1 MSRTESLQLKNIA
14 SISLH
19 RNVKEK
25 DRFHRKK
32 LRLKKCEFRLGE
44 SPQLDLVLISRSATF
59 AIGLEIEDLE
69 LVFVYNEVTSQLTL
83 LKLTIKMKK
92 ARNEPKSEETN
103 PKWYEEYSKGEGPY
117 KHSKLEIEISHLR
130 NEAKKYLDSEISVF
144 QLKESK
150 YTDSETTWL
159 RTALTQGTT
168 SDKVAAA
175 IVLVQ
180 NNPKYNLPRLIKLVN
195 QVRVAKHNQCNMIIK
210 SLRDLFLF
218 DLLHPKFKLL
228 RFEEQNLDELVKF
241 NSESTDL
248 SKKKLMV
255 HWYFE
260 DQLREQYEHFVMSL
274 ATIASDTVDVNREVA
289 ISVMTDL
296 LIGNAEQEHKLL
308 ELIVNKIGDPSSK
321 IGSKVIFCLNKLL
334 HEHPNMKL
342 VVLREVEK
350 LLFRKNVAQRAQY
363 YAICLLTQFLLSKKD
378 EKLAS
383 TLIEV
388 YFAFFKA
395 CLKKGEPDSR
405 MMAAIL
411 TGVNRAYPFAKMNSN
426 ILDGYIDSVYKVVH
440 IGSFN
445 VSLNALNLLYQITGK
460 DEAQSNRFYSTFYRK
475 LLDPQIGVANKRAL
489 FLNLLFRVLKNDR
502 NKQRIYAFIK
512 RSLQIALYFPANMTC
527 ATSYIIS
534 QVLHTHKELKT
545 LLLKPQDFIK
555 IENEN
560 FESKDSSLN
569 SENIFCPS
577 DDKKL
582 EDTIL
587 LSNVISEHNEE
598 TQCENKTQNN
608 VKIDFDTHKEYDPF
622 CRNPLYAG
630 ITKGLNTELIML
642 SKHYHPSVALFA
654 NIILEGKPIDYTGD
668 PLEDLSLMRF
678 LDRYVFKNPKKL
690 ENKRVH
696 KKNDPLAQR
705 AGYTPKG
712 IRSIPIDS
720 MSYINEKEGCIPVD
734 ELYLYRYLKK
744 RKEFKHKFTVENDDV
759 ESVNSEEFNDMLNRL
774 TDNKDFEDLDIA
786 ADIQTMKKK
795 KGTEEED
802 ENFDDGEESNN
813 SDDIEESGE
822 SFDEDNIDDSLQNL
836 SDLDNDDISDL
847 EFDED
852 IDDNIEDVL
861 DNNIQSNINNQIKK
875 QNKKLKGVDNNIF
888 LSAEKFAEI
897 LEEHSK
903 QKSKAGGTNTFNTV
917 DGASSK
923 QIEWEV
929 KRHQNL
935 RNSLNKS
942 KRKNSKIYK
951 RNVKKSKH

>member
-1 MSRTESLQLKNIA
+1 ME
-14 SISLH
+14 
-19 RNVKEK
+19 
-25 DRFHRKK
+25 
-32 LRLKKCEFRLGE
+32 
-44 SPQLDLVLISRSATF
+44 
-59 AIGLEIEDLE
+59 
-69 LVFVYNEVTSQLTL
+69 
-83 LKLTIKMKK
+83 
-92 ARNEPKSEETN
+92 SEETN
-103 PKWYEEYSKGEGPY
+103 SKWYEEYSKGEGPY
-117 KHSKLEIEISHLR
+117 KHSKLEVEVSHLK

-150 YTDSETTWL
+150 HTDSETTWL
-159 RTALTQGTT
+159 RTALTQGTM

-180 NNPKYNLPRLIKLVN
+180 DNPKYNLPRLVKLVN

-210 SLRDLFLF
+210 SLRDLFLL
-218 DLLHPKFKLL
+218 DLLHPTFKLL
-228 RFEEQNLDELVKF
+228 RFEEQNLDELDKF
-241 NSESTDL
+241 SSGSTDL
-248 SKKKLMV
+248 SRKKLIA

-260 DQLREQYEHFVMSL
+260 NQLREQYEHFVMSL
-274 ATIASDTVDVNREVA
+274 ATIASDTVDANREVA

-296 LIGNAEQEHKLL
+296 LIGNAEQEHRLL
-308 ELIVNKIGDPSSK
+308 ELIVNKIGDPSTK

-512 RSLQIALYFPANMTC
+512 RNLQIALYFPANMTC
-527 ATSYIIS
+527 AILYVIS

-545 LLLKPQDFIK
+545 LLLKSQDFIN

-560 FESKDSSLN
+560 LESKDSSLS
-569 SENIFCPS
+569 SENISCPS
-577 DDKKL
+577 DDKKFKL

-587 LSNVISEHNEE
+587 LTNVVSEHNTNEE
-598 TQCENKTQNN
+598 TQCENKTENN

-654 NIILEGKPIDYTGD
+654 NTILEEKPIDYTGD

-712 IRSIPIDS
+712 IRSVPIDS
-720 MSYINEKEGCIPVD
+720 MSYINKTEGCIPVD
-734 ELYLYRYLKK
+734 ELYLYQYLKK
-744 RKEFKHKFTVENDDV
+744 RKDFRHKFAVENDDT
-759 ESVNSEEFNDMLNRL
+759 ESVNSEEFNDMLDRL

-786 ADIQTMKKK
+786 ADIQTVKKK
-795 KGTEEED
+795 KGTDEED
-802 ENFDDGEESNN
+802 EDFDDGKSEESNN

-822 SFDEDNIDDSLQNL
+822 SLDEDNIDDSLQNL
-836 SDLDNDDISDL
+836 NDIDLDDDDISDL

-852 IDDNIEDVL
+852 IDDDDIEDVL
-861 DNNIQSNINNQIKK
+861 DNNIQSNMKK
-875 QNKKLKGVDNNIF
+875 QNKKSKGVDNNIF
-888 LSAEKFAEI
+888 LSAEKFAEM

-903 QKSKAGGTNTFNTV
+903 QKSKAGGTNAFNTV

-935 RNSLNKS
+935 RNSLNKN
-942 KRKNSKIYK
+942 KRKSPKIYK
-951 RNVKKSKH
+951 RNVKKSKR

>member
-1 MSRTESLQLKNIA
+1 MKN
-14 SISLH
+14 
-19 RNVKEK
+19 
-25 DRFHRKK
+25 
-32 LRLKKCEFRLGE
+32 EF
-44 SPQLDLVLISRSATF
+44 
-59 AIGLEIEDLE
+59 
-69 LVFVYNEVTSQLTL
+69 
-83 LKLTIKMKK
+83 
-92 ARNEPKSEETN
+92 EETN

-117 KHSKLEIEISHLR
+117 KHSKLEVEVSHLR
-130 NEAKKYLDSEISVF
+130 NEAKRYLDSEISVF

-150 YTDSETTWL
+150 RTDSETTWL

-180 NNPKYNLPRLIKLVN
+180 DNPKYNLPRLAKLVN

-210 SLRDLFLF
+210 SLRDLFLL

-228 RFEEQNLDELVKF
+228 RFEEQNLDELDKF
-241 NSESTDL
+241 SSGSTDL
-248 SKKKLMV
+248 SRKKLMA

-274 ATIASDTVDVNREVA
+274 ATIASDTVDANREVA
-289 ISVMTDL
+289 ISIMTDL

-308 ELIVNKIGDPSSK
+308 ELIVNKIGDPSTK

-411 TGVNRAYPFAKMNSN
+411 TGVNRTYPFAKMNSN

-460 DEAQSNRFYSTFYRK
+460 DEAQSTRFYSTFYRK
-475 LLDPQIGVANKRAL
+475 LLDPQIGIANKRAL

-527 ATSYIIS
+527 AILYVIS
-534 QVLHTHKELKT
+534 QVLHTHKGLKT
-545 LLLKPQDFIK
+545 ILLKPQDFIK
-555 IENEN
+555 IGNKN
-560 FESKDSSLN
+560 VESKDSSLS
-569 SENIFCPS
+569 SENISCP
-577 DDKKL
+577 DDDEKL

-587 LSNVISEHNEE
+587 LTNVISEHNINGQ
-598 TQCENKTQNN
+598 TQCENETENN

-630 ITKGLNTELIML
+630 ITKNLNTELIML

-654 NIILEGKPIDYTGD
+654 NTTLEGKPIDYTGD

-712 IRSIPIDS
+712 IRSVPIDS
-720 MSYINEKEGCIPVD
+720 MSYINETEGRIPVD

-759 ESVNSEEFNDMLNRL
+759 ESVNSEEFNDMLDRL

-786 ADIQTMKKK
+786 ADIQTVKKK

-802 ENFDDGEESNN
+802 EDFDDGKSEESN

-822 SFDEDNIDDSLQNL
+822 SLDEDNIDDSLQNL
-836 SDLDNDDISDL
+836 SDIDIDDDDISDL

-852 IDDNIEDVL
+852 IDDDDIED
-861 DNNIQSNINNQIKK
+861 DNNIQSNIKTR
-875 QNKKLKGVDNNIF
+875 NKKSKGIDNNIF
-888 LSAEKFAEI
+888 LSAEKFAEM

-903 QKSKAGGTNTFNTV
+903 QKSKAGGTNAFNTV

-923 QIEWEV
+923 QVEWET

-942 KRKNSKIYK
+942 KRKSSKIYK
-951 RNVKKSKH
+951 KNVKKSKR